1 MQKLD
6 NNLLN
11 ERTGENYD
19 TVRSLQSIEEWGK
32 WAKQDKRKN
41 KMLNPYESDYLMS
54 MFGQSF
60 NTKLKNIKVERCY
73 QFKVS

>member
-11 ERTGENYD
+11 ERAGENYD

-54 MFGQSF
+54 MFG
-60 NTKLKNIKVERCY
+60 
-73 QFKVS
+73 